1 MNVHSNNAARALA
14 DAHALAFPRY
24 PGTEGDRRAI
34 ERVAGRLREAGLE
47 VSVEPFSYDLRPA
60 LRATRAV
67 LLVTALLVTAG
78 GLLSRQS
85 AWWALAPLA
94 LGFAIGGVL
103 LVWAPW
109 SAKIYGRPGPTET
122 ANVAGHH
129 GPAAPRLS
137 LILMAHH
144 DSKSQSLTFPWRMGM
159 TLMAIGGALVLLAS
173 LLTALARGE
182 PAAGWWPLAGGG
194 AAALALVVLSTMT
207 SGNRS
212 PGGVDNAG
220 SVGIVLELARL
231 LPAAVPDDVELI
243 FLSPGAEEDHMVG
256 AMRWLDAHRDE
267 LARKNVWALNFD
279 GAGNQ
284 GRIALLERFGFGRW
298 FSQPLSA
305 IARSQAERLD
315 IMVRGVLM
323 PPAMGID
330 AIPFAHRGIDCLTFS
345 SGSLNRATLAVHSA
359 GDVAEL
365 LDRDTLRRATQLGA
379 AVAEALAAEADRL

>member
-85 AWWALAPLA
+85 AWWALLPLV

-122 ANVAGHH
+122 ANVAGRH
-129 GPAAPRLS
+129 GPAAPRLT

-159 TLMAIGGALVLLAS
+159 TLTAIGGALVLLAS

-256 AMRWLDAHRDE
+256 AMRWLDAHLEE
-267 LARKNVWALNFD
+267 LRGKPVLAINFD
-279 GAGNQ
+279 GAGSP
-284 GRIALLERFGFGRW
+284 GRLVLLERTTFGKRFAPELSDAARRASRRLGI
-298 FSQPLSA
+298 PL
-305 IARSQAERLD
+305 
-315 IMVRGVLM
+315 RGIFM

-330 AIPFAHRGIDCLTFS
+330 AIPFHHRGFRCLTIS
-345 SGSLNRATLAVHSA
+345 SGSLGRATMAIHSA
-359 GDVAEL
+359 GDVAEH
-365 LDRDTLRRATQLGA
+365 LDADTTKRALR
-379 AVAEALAAEADRL
+379 LAADMVLDLAGS